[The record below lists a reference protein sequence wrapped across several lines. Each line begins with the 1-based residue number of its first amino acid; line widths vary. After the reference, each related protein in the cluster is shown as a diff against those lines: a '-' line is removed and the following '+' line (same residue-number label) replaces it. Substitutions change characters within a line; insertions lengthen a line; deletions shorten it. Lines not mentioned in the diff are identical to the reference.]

1 MLLVLLILLTFVFI
15 LIEFV
20 WSQPYPPTILGT
32 GVAEESVYIG
42 VDLLLVLYASFA
54 TYIVLIDGAIV
65 RVSQDKIFGEHF

>member
-1 MLLVLLILLTFVFI
+1 MFI

-20 WSQPYPPTILGT
+20 WSQPYPPTRCTSGT
-32 GVAEESVYIG
+32 GVDEESVYIG

>member
-1 MLLVLLILLTFVFI
+1 MFI

-20 WSQPYPPTILGT
+20 WSQPYPPTRCTGGT
-32 GVAEESVYIG
+32 RVDEESVYIG
-42 VDLLLVLYASFA
+42 VDLLLVLYAGFA